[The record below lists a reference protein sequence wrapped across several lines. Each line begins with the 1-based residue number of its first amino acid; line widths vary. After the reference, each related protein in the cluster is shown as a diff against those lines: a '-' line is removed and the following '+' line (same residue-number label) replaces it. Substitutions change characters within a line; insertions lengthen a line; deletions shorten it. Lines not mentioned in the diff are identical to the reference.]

1 MDHASSHA
9 AALEWFK
16 EHCSLNASM
25 EANKAELKEKIAEA
39 KTTGERANKSRWDCG
54 RSIICGGICLIAIP
68 FPLFFC
74 LRSAINYLK
83 GSIEDIRRERCENK
97 RDLSLAEV

>member
-1 MDHASSHA
+1 MHIQYSLPSGSCSFHA

-39 KTTGERANKSRWDCG
+39 KTTGERANKSRWVV
-54 RSIICGGICLIAIP
+54 GGQIRRVRFCLIMTP
-68 FPLFFC
+68 FLFTLC
-74 LRSAINYLK
+74 PRSAINYLK
-83 GSIEDIRRERCENK
+83 GSIEDIRRER
-97 RDLSLAEV
+97 